1 MTGFSYYFFEGKILK
16 LIFNGIKLIYG
27 RPNLKNAEAKNLE
40 KARGTVGKEYVNKDE
55 FYNLVKEEQ
64 PNICQIVAYK
74 DNENVYSACWN
85 DYKKDDCTHIMSA
98 TKSVMSLLIGIAL
111 DKGQIGSVDDKV
123 LDYFPDYK
131 VKRGEKTIYDIT
143 IKHLLTMRAPY
154 KCKGDPW
161 TKVCSSDNWTYSA
174 LDFLGGR
181 KGLTDEFTYQT
192 VCLHILSGILYK
204 ATNMKTVDYANAYL
218 FEPLGIKKHINYLAE
233 TAEEHKQFTIG
244 KLPKGNIWF
253 CDTDGL
259 GTPGYGLCM
268 SAEDMAKIGLLCLNK
283 GRYDNKQIVSSKWI
297 EEMTRSRTVENSNFR
312 GMEYG
317 YLWWIIDSK
326 KKIYA
331 AIGNSGNV
339 IYINPEKNIVIS
351 VSSYFKP
358 TIFDRVDFIQEY
370 VEPFISEI

>member
-1 MTGFSYYFFEGKILK
+1 MNKEELYK
-16 LIFNGIKLIYG
+16 LI
-27 RPNLKNAEAKNLE
+27 E
-40 KARGTVGKEYVNKDE
+40 KQ
-55 FYNLVKEEQ
+55 Q

-74 DNENVYSACWN
+74 DNKKVYSDCWN
-85 DYKKDDCTHIMSA
+85 NYKEDDCVHIMSA
-98 TKSVMSLLIGIAL
+98 TKSIMALLIGIAI

-131 VKRGEKTIYDIT
+131 VKRGEKTIYDVT
-143 IKHLLTMRAPY
+143 IKHLITMRAPY

-161 TKVCSSDNWTYSA
+161 SKVCSSDNWTYSS

-181 KGLTDEFTYQT
+181 KGLTDEFNYQT

-204 ATNMKTVDYANAYL
+204 VTNMKTVDYANKYL

-233 TAEEHKQFTIG
+233 TAEEHKQFTIE
-244 KLPKGNIWF
+244 KTPKENIWF

-268 SAEDMAKIGLLCLNK
+268 SANDMAKIVLLCLNN
-283 GRYDNKQIVSSKWI
+283 GSYNGKQVVSSKWI
-297 EEMTRSRTVENSNFR
+297 KEMTKPRVVESKYFR

-317 YLWWIIDSK
+317 YLWWIINNK
-326 KKIYA
+326 KNIYS

-339 IYINPEKNIVIS
+339 IYINSEENIVVS
-351 VSSYFKP
+351 VASYFKP
-358 TIFDRVDFIQEY
+358 TVFDRVDFIQEY
-370 VEPFISEI
+370 IEPLITK